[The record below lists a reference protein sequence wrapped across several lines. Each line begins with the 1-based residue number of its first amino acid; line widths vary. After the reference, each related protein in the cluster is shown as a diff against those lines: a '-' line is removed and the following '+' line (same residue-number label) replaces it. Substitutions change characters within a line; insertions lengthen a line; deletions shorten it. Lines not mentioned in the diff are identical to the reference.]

1 MVKVTFLDYGAGNIR
16 SLRNALLKVG
26 CEISDV
32 ETPEVR
38 AREATCA
45 GWEVACIHHHEGAHT
60 HRETEGDARAHTHA
74 HTHVPLTRA
83 HARAHPHPHR
93 TSRTPRF

>member
-74 HTHVPLTRA
+74 HTHTHTHTCR
-83 HARAHPHPHR
+83 
-93 TSRTPRF
+93 